1 MNDGQNLLLK
11 TPPFQIEKYV
21 LEPNGIALAPRGHVL
36 HVGFVGDTAYAWVQH
51 PVDAPIDMQLM
62 TMPTGGPFEIE
73 IDDANFERPRH
84 VGSFMSPRSGKPK
97 AVPKPTHALIGEALA
112 SVWHC
117 FVFMPKS
124 TIILQ

>member
-51 PVDAPIDMQLM
+51 AVDSPIDMQLM

-84 VGSFMSPRSGKPK
+84 VGSFMSPKKPK
-97 AVPKPTHALIGEALA
+97 LGAKKDDALIGEALA